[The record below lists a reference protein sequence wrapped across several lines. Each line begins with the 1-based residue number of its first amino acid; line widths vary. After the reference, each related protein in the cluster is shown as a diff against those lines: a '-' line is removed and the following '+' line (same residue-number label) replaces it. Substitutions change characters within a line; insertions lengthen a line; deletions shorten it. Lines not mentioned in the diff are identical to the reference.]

1 MIISH
6 DYKFIFIKT
15 RKTAG
20 SSIEKCLVD
29 KLQGT
34 DYVFAGMSYEKG
46 LHPVNCSF
54 TNAEHKGAT
63 FLRKEYPLE
72 WNSYFKFTVER
83 NSWDKIVS
91 RYYWVKAQ
99 KPKKNTNTFD
109 SYIQNC
115 KKDVRKAT
123 DFPLYT
129 DDNKIVVDYVMR
141 YENLDNEMKF
151 VCDKIGL
158 NYNHELQ
165 TIKLKSHQRAKNKN
179 YQDYFDN
186 KTKDIISTIFS
197 KEIEYFNYKF

>member
-20 SSIEKCLVD
+20 SSIEKIFLD

-34 DYVFAGMSYEKG
+34 NYVFGGMMPENLY
-46 LHPVNCSF
+46 PVNCSF
-54 TNAEHKGAT
+54 TNAEHNGSS
-63 FLRKEYPLE
+63 FLQYHYPKE
-72 WNSYFKFTVER
+72 WKNYFKFTVER
-83 NSWDKIVS
+83 NPWDKIVS
-91 RYYWVKAQ
+91 RYYWVKYF
-99 KPKKNTNTFD
+99 KPKKNVEDFD
-109 SYIQNC
+109 SYMKNC
-115 KKDVRKAT
+115 RKDVRKAT
-123 DFPLYT
+123 DFALYT
-129 DDNKIVVDYVMR
+129 EDNKIVVDYVMR

-165 TIKLKSHQRAKNKN
+165 TIKLKSQHRAKNKN